1 MILQHAIRTL
11 QFSIVYVAFLFISVS
26 LNGQQ
31 TGEVSYEQ
39 LGVSFSIPEGWVG
52 QETGDVF
59 VLGSTETPG
68 LIILIPHDQSY
79 SLDDLHNEALQGLN
93 LGGGTTLQPVD
104 KVRKNDKDLVMGA
117 FQGSIEYSPAK
128 AFIVAKVNPH
138 GNGVSIVA
146 TTTPELYT
154 EETYEELAMEVANSF
169 QFSQVKVNT
178 ANSGSSTSSIED
190 WKYQLGGTRLTYM
203 ESYNSGG
210 VDGGGYNMATEIH
223 LCTEGF
229 FKYKD
234 QSFMSAG
241 GFNRTAVSSH
251 NTRGHGNWEIKQS
264 AVPQLILSFHD
275 GSTKYFDL
283 EWREDTKLFMNGYR
297 YFRTWDGEY
306 APDCSF

>member
-1 MILQHAIRTL
+1 MVLQLAIRNL
-11 QFSIVYVAFLFISVS
+11 KYSALFIGFILISIS

-31 TGEVSYEQ
+31 TGTVKYEQ
-39 LGVSFSIPEGWVG
+39 LGVSFSIPNGWVG
-52 QETGDVF
+52 QETGEVF
-59 VLGSTETPG
+59 IMGSNEVPG
-68 LIILIPHDQSY
+68 LIILIPHDQVY
-79 SLDDLHNEALQGLN
+79 SLDDLYNQASQGLS
-93 LGGGTTLQPVD
+93 LEGGTTLKPIQ
-104 KVRKNDKDLVMGA
+104 KIRTSNDIVMGS
-117 FQGSIEYSPAK
+117 FQGTIEYSPAK
-128 AFIVAKVNPH
+128 AFIIGKVNPH
-138 GNGVSIVA
+138 GNGVTIVA
-146 TTTPELYT
+146 TTTPELYK
-154 EETYEELAMEVANSF
+154 EQIYEELAMEVSNSF
-169 QFSQVKVNT
+169 QFSAVELNKAVAET
-178 ANSGSSTSSIED
+178 KTSSIED

-210 VDGGGYNMATEIH
+210 VDGGGYNMETEIH

-264 AVPQLILSFHD
+264 GVTQLILSFHD
-275 GSTKYFDL
+275 GTTKYFDL

-297 YFRTWDGEY
+297 YFRTWEGEY